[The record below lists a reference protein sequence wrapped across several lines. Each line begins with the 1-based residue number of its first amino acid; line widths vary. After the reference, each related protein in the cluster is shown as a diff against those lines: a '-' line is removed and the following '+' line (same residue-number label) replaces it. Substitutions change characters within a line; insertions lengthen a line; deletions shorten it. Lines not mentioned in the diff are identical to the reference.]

1 MLERDFTNFD
11 LENINNEL
19 YELQKINFEALECN
33 INEIYKLIENIKNSN
48 PIDNCKFVCDFIK
61 QKNINKLIKI
71 CTIYKQDEILRLL
84 NNLKANGVNFL
95 DIDKLALYKSRV
107 EKIIKLLT
115 EEEKIIDNQLKST
128 DLKYNKLLYNNFLE
142 KEKMIY
148 DNYGLQSNIF
158 ENVNIKLN
166 KFDESHMSESM
177 KFDFLNLLKIAYN
190 YKIFSIT
197 GLIFFGALLCFPYFF
212 TIKKVPEISL
222 GDLPLSL
229 IGISIFG
236 LLYLI
241 FIFIF
246 TLYPPYF
253 LSLLSKPK
261 FKYLKITKFT
271 LILVNFFFL
280 FIVSNIAKFE
290 TIYEIDMG
298 LIFESVICI
307 YIIVTIIAILILG
320 ISSKKFTESFL
331 VFIMICLF
339 DILFILIT
347 NLKYQEINIL
357 LIFFFVF
364 PIILTRIIALS
375 NHYNYIIATILSSMF
390 SIAVAFSMSS
400 IIISRIGLANYKD
413 DFMIPNEYI
422 SDKRVLNLKL
432 CDANATNLSCIIK
445 TDENKTSFKNLLVK
459 IKSSGKFYFETISND
474 VNTTVNFSVLENNII
489 N

>member
-1 MLERDFTNFD
+1 MFERDFTNFD

-33 INEIYKLIENIKNSN
+33 INEIYKLIEDIKNSN

-84 NNLKANGVNFL
+84 NNLKANGVDFL
-95 DIDKLALYKSRV
+95 DINKLVLYKSRV

-115 EEEKIIDNQLKST
+115 EEKNIINNHLQST
-128 DLKYNKLLYNNFLE
+128 NLKYNKLLYNNFLE

-166 KFDESHMSESM
+166 KFNEIHMSESM
-177 KFDFLNLLKIAYN
+177 KFDFLNLLKIVYN
-190 YKIFSIT
+190 YKIFSIS
-197 GLIFFGALLCFPYFF
+197 GLIFFGVLLCFPYFF

-229 IGISIFG
+229 INISIFG

-241 FIFIF
+241 CIFASMMYI
-246 TLYPPYF
+246 PY
-253 LSLLSKPK
+253 LLSILSKSE
-261 FKYLKITKFT
+261 FKYSKITKFI

-280 FIVSNIAKFE
+280 LIVSNMAKFE
-290 TIYEIDMG
+290 TIILYIY
-298 LIFESVICI
+298 II
-307 YIIVTIIAILILG
+307 YIIVVIILILILG
-320 ISSKKFTESFL
+320 IISTRIAESL
-331 VFIMICLF
+331 LASFIICIF
-339 DILFILIT
+339 DMSFVIIA
-347 NLKYQEINIL
+347 LKYQEIVSIL
-357 LIFFFVF
+357 FFIF
-364 PIILTRIIALS
+364 PIVLTRIIALS
-375 NHYNYIIATILSSMF
+375 NHYNYTITTILSLMF
-390 SIAVAFSMSS
+390 STAVAFSMSS
-400 IIISRIGLANYKD
+400 IIISQIGLANYKD
-413 DFMIPNEYI
+413 NFIIPNEYI
-422 SDKRVLNLKL
+422 LDKSVLNLKL
-432 CDANATNLSCIIK
+432 CDTSPTNLSCIIK

-459 IKSSGKFYFETISND
+459 VKSGGKFYFETISND
-474 VNTTVNFSVLENNII
+474 ANTTVNFSILEKNII